1 MLVRIILVEIL
12 LVNKVVV
19 VFVFLGIKFWNYS
32 ILIFVIMLI
41 NIVLKSCSVIN
52 VRWLWNKI
60 NLV

>member
-19 VFVFLGIKFWNYS
+19 VFVFSGIKFWNYS

-52 VRWLWNKI
+52 VIWLLKKI

>member
-52 VRWLWNKI
+52 VIWLLKKI